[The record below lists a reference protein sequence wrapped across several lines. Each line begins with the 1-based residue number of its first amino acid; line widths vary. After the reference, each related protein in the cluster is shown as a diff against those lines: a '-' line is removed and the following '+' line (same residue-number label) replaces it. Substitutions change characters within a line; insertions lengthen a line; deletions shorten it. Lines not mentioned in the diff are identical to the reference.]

1 VRIVLDVT
9 PLSHPRTGIGN
20 YMLGML
26 AGLSA
31 ASEGRHEF
39 VHFAPTGPRNI
50 RRLRAALDGIP
61 GQRRLIVLP
70 PPSTVWRRLWSR
82 SQRLPIERLVGR
94 VDVFHFSDW
103 MYPPQRNGL
112 RTTTIHDLIPL
123 HHPEWVNPRTTAI
136 HVPKYRHAAKTCDL
150 IFANSAFT
158 ADDFADT
165 LDFPRERIVVAH
177 PGIHKRF
184 QPEGSNRELEAP
196 YLLTVATLE
205 PRKNLEALLAAF
217 AEVRTGRPELQLVIA
232 GPAGWGGR
240 EPRGDGVHLL
250 GYVDDEELPP
260 LYRGAAAFVYPS
272 LYEGFGIPVVEA
284 MASGTPAVVSS
295 HPSLDEASGDAAVRA
310 HPESPDAL
318 AAGIERALD
327 ERETLVLRGLAHSA
341 KFTWRACGE
350 AMLGGYESAHG

>member
-9 PLSHPRTGIGN
+9 PLSQARTGIGN

-26 AGLSA
+26 GGLA
-31 ASEGRHEF
+31 EASEGRHEL
-39 VHFAPTGPRNI
+39 VHFAPTGPRNV
-50 RRLRAALDGIP
+50 RRLKGALDGIP
-61 GQRRLIVLP
+61 GERRLIVLP

-82 SQRLPIERLVGR
+82 SQRLPIERLLGR

-136 HVPKYRHAAKTCDL
+136 HVPKYRHAAVTCDL
-150 IFANSAFT
+150 IFANSTFT

-165 LDFPRERIVVAH
+165 LGFPRGRIAIAH
-177 PGIHKRF
+177 PGIHERF
-184 QPEGSNRELEAP
+184 QPNGPARDFGAP

-205 PRKNLEALLAAF
+205 PRKNLDVLLAAF
-217 AEVRTGRPELQLVIA
+217 AQVRTRRPELQLVIA

-240 EPRGDGVHLL
+240 KPEGEGVRLL
-250 GYVDDEELPP
+250 GYVDDDELPP
-260 LYRGAAAFVYPS
+260 LYRGAAAFAYPS

-284 MASGTPAVVSS
+284 MASGTPTIVSS

-310 HPESPDAL
+310 DPENAEAF
-318 AAGIERALD
+318 AAGIDRALED
-327 ERETLVLRGLAHSA
+327 PEVVPRGLAHAA

-350 AMLGGYESAHG
+350 AMLRGYESSHG